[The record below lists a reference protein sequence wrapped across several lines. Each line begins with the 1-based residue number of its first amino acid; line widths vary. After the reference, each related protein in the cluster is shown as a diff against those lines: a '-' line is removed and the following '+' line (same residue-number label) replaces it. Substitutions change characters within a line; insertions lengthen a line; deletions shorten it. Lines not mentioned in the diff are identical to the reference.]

1 MQYCTMVSSLL
12 SNTHQNDL
20 DGIGIILVDTDL
32 GRARRGL
39 ACGEDAGT
47 AKGNGTVRSL
57 LEYIKMVN

>member
-1 MQYCTMVSSLL
+1 MQYCTMFSSLL
-12 SNTHQNDL
+12 SNTDQNDL

-32 GRARRGL
+32 CRARRGL

-57 LEYIKMVN
+57 FTYMKKVS

>member
-1 MQYCTMVSSLL
+1 MHYYTVVSRLL
-12 SNTHQNDL
+12 SNTDQNDL

-47 AKGNGTVRSL
+47 AQGDGTVRSL
-57 LEYIKMVN
+57 LRYIIIVS